1 MMKTTLLNSK
11 ITIMKKIFS
20 IVAIAAVMVACNRN
34 PAATVDAIEL
44 AEFKAWKAENEK
56 VAAATALVAASKSSA
71 TTARR
76 TAARTTT
83 YKSPTRVSETQY
95 PAKAPAKKGM
105 SKAAKGAI
113 IGGVTGGVAGAVI
126 HKRNRAVGAVVGAVI
141 GGGVGYGV
149 GRHMDKKD
157 GRYLVSGY
165 GY

>member
-1 MMKTTLLNSK
+1 MKTKLLNSK
-11 ITIMKKIFS
+11 ITIMKRIFS

-56 VAAATALVAASKSSA
+56 VAAATALVAASKSA

-76 TAARTTT
+76 TASSNTT
-83 YKSPTRVSETQY
+83 YRSPVKVSETQY
-95 PAKAPAKKGM
+95 PAKAPAKKGI

-113 IGGVTGGVAGAVI
+113 IGGVAGGVAGAVI